1 MSTHTSDRF
10 SFELSGNKEN
20 QIDKAVSKLGNS
32 INAIGTSRYEAKQE
46 LYAQGITDSHSVNQ
60 RIGITSYG
68 SVPKFESNAKTFISY
83 CFDNYGLKN
92 LNQIKPAMCGAFLNE
107 AVERGYAKNT
117 CQSFASTLEKVAVA
131 MDRVMPQQGHCRADE
146 WHTVISES
154 RVTINADAL
163 EKDTQVRAYTNPAEI
178 ISHLSPEMA
187 TVATMQVNHG
197 LRIAD
202 ATKLTD
208 IRGNTLYVHNS
219 KNGQDL
225 KIQLSAKEVAQIKEV
240 TNGTMQ
246 LSVKQ
251 SVYTNALQAACKAA
265 GEVYKASHGFR
276 HNFAQNRMAELVGGG
291 MDYHKALLQVSH
303 EMGHHRPDVV
313 KIYLR

>member
-1 MSTHTSDRF
+1 MSEHTAYRF
-10 SFELSGNKEN
+10 EFDLSANKEN
-20 QIDKAVSKLGNS
+20 FIEREVSKLF
-32 INAIGTSRYEAKQE
+32 NAVNDIGISRYEAKQE
-46 LYAQGITDSHSVNQ
+46 LYKQGITDSHSVNQ
-60 RIGITSYG
+60 QIGITSYG

-92 LNQIKPAMCGAFLNE
+92 LNQIKPAMCGAFLTE

-131 MDRVMPQQGHCRADE
+131 MDRVMPQQGHTRTEE

-163 EKDTQVRAYTNPAEI
+163 EKDTTVRAYQNPAEI
-178 ISHLSPEMA
+178 IRNLPSEMA
-187 TVATMQVNHG
+187 VIATMQVNHG

-225 KIQLSAKEVAQIKEV
+225 KIQLSDKEVAQIKAV
-240 TNGTMQ
+240 TNGSME

-251 SVYTNALQAACKAA
+251 ADYSNALHNACDAA
-265 GEVYKASHGFR
+265 GEVWNSSHGLR
-276 HNFAQNRMAELVGGG
+276 HNFAQNRMSELLESK
-291 MDYHKALLQVSH
+291 MDYHKALCVVSH
-303 EMGHHRPDVV
+303 EMGHHRPEVV

>member
-1 MSTHTSDRF
+1 MSTHTADRF
-10 SFELSGNKEN
+10 DFDLSANKEHF
-20 QIDKAVSKLGNS
+20 IEKAVSKLSDSVNEVG
-32 INAIGTSRYEAKQE
+32 ISRYEAKQE
-46 LYAQGITDSHSVNQ
+46 LYAKGITDSHSVNQ
-60 RIGITSYG
+60 NIGLTSYA
-68 SVPKFESNAKTFISY
+68 SVTKFDTNAKTFISY

-92 LNQIKPAMCGAFLNE
+92 LNQIKPQMCGAFLSE
-107 AVERGYAKNT
+107 AVDRGYAKNT
-117 CQSFASTLEKVAVA
+117 CQSFASSLEKLAVA
-131 MDRVMPQQGHCRADE
+131 MDKVVPQQGHCRAEE
-146 WHTVISES
+146 WHSVIKES

-163 EKDTQVRAYTNPAEI
+163 EKDTEVRAYENPAEI

-187 TVATMQVNHG
+187 VVATMQVNHG

-208 IRGNTLYVHNS
+208 IQGNTLTVHNS

-225 KIQLSAKEVAQIKEV
+225 KIQLSDKEVAQIKAA
-240 TNGTMQ
+240 TNGSME

-251 SVYTNALQAACKAA
+251 TAYTNALQTACKAA
-265 GEVYKASHGFR
+265 GEAWNGSHGLR

-291 MDYHKALLQVSH
+291 MDYHKALCVVSH
-303 EMGHHRPDVV
+303 EMGHHRPEVV

>member
-32 INAIGTSRYEAKQE
+32 INAIGTSRHEAKQE

-60 RIGITSYG
+60 RIGITSYN
-68 SVPKFESNAKTFISY
+68 SMDKFESQAKTFISY
-83 CFDNYGLKN
+83 CFDNYGLKG

-117 CQSFASTLEKVAVA
+117 CQNFASTLENLAVA
-131 MDRVMPQQGHCRADE
+131 MDKVVPMQGHCRAEE

-154 RVTINADAL
+154 RATINADAL
-163 EKDTQVRAYTNPAEI
+163 EKDTEVRAYTNPAEI
-178 ISHLSPEMA
+178 ISHLSPVMA
-187 TVATMQVNHG
+187 VVATMQVNHG

-208 IRGNTLYVHNS
+208 IQGNTLIVHNS

-225 KIQLSAKEVAQIKEV
+225 KIQLTDKEVAQIKAV
-240 TNGTMQ
+240 TNGTME

-251 SVYTNALQAACKAA
+251 SAYASALQTACKAA
-265 GEVYKASHGFR
+265 GETWNGSHGLR
-276 HNFAQNRMAELVGGG
+276 HNFAQNRMAELLGNGV
-291 MDYHKALLQVSH
+291 DYHKALCIVSH
-303 EMGHHRPDVV
+303 EMGHHRPEVV